1 MFYSKNTGG
10 FYDSKIHGKNI
21 PADAIEVP
29 DQLYAELFAGQSD
42 GRQITSDADGYPI
55 LVDRPAQTAD
65 QIWEKI
71 KTERDQ
77 RKDGGFKVEV
87 EPGIYKWFHS
97 DVFSRTQ
104 HIGLENKARVL
115 LASGGAL
122 SDIIQIP
129 ISGQLVDARW
139 KTMDGTKVLITAQ
152 IALDIIAAA
161 EAMDASLFYAGEQHE
176 AAMKASADPATYDY
190 STGWPERFGDDLS

>member
-1 MFYSKNTGG
+1 MPHYKDLNNCVFY
-10 FYDSKIHGKNI
+10 YDSSEDIEKYYGGSSDLSEIT
-21 PADAIEVP
+21 DAEKDEIVNP
-29 DQLYAELFAGQSD
+29 SPSLDS
-42 GRQITSDADGYPI
+42 
-55 LVDRPAQTAD
+55 
-65 QIWEKI
+65 IWEGI
-71 KTERDQ
+71 KAERDQ

-87 EPGIYKWFHS
+87 EPGVFKWFHS

-122 SDIIQIP
+122 SDIIP
-129 ISGQLVDARW
+129 LLVNGQLVDARW

-176 AAMKASADPATYDY
+176 TAMKVSADPATYDF
-190 STGWPERFGDDLS
+190 STGWPESFDDELS